1 MPGAMVPGE
10 PVTPPTRVGFYVH
23 HHGRGHLSR
32 TLAVLDH
39 LEVPATVLTTMDID
53 PGSLPE
59 GVELVALPPDCDGVT
74 PLPDPTAGGALHW
87 APLAPSLLKPRA
99 AAMAAWLTRP
109 DVATLVCDVSVEAAL
124 LARLCGV
131 APIVVRELGDR
142 SDAVHRLGVDVAVGL
157 LAPFPVELEHPDTPA
172 SLRDASF
179 YSGFLRRPDGS
190 AGVPAPDRRELGLEE
205 GPLLVIAVGA
215 GGHSFDL
222 RSLPEVAAALEGW
235 QVVLIGAGPTGPST
249 SAPTGRA
256 QSLGWVEDVRPYLD
270 AADVVASAAGTSLVA
285 EVAAAGVPFV
295 CVPETRPF
303 DEQRARASRLAE
315 LGAACVRSTW
325 PQPEEWPDVVAEAL
339 AIGGGRLAAM
349 AASATPAGTA
359 RWIEATAAAAVDA
372 RGCT

>member
-1 MPGAMVPGE
+1 M
-10 PVTPPTRVGFYVH
+10 TKPTRVGFYVH

-39 LEVPATVLTTMDID
+39 LEVPATVLTSLDVE
-53 PGSLPE
+53 PGSLPG
-59 GVELVALPPDCDGVT
+59 GVDLVALPPDCDDIT

-99 AAMAAWLTRP
+99 AAMVGWLTRP
-109 DVATLVCDVSVEAAL
+109 DVTALVCDVSVEAAL

-131 APIVVRELGDR
+131 APIVVREHGDR
-142 SDAVHRLGVDVAVGL
+142 SDAVHRLGFDVAVGL

-179 YSGFLRRPDGS
+179 YSGFLRRPCGT
-190 AGVPAPDRRELGLEE
+190 AGVPAPGRRELGLEE

-215 GGHSFDL
+215 GGHSFDP
-222 RSLPEVAAALEGW
+222 RSLPGVAAALDGW
-235 QVVLIGAGPTGPST
+235 QVVLVGAGPAGVT
-249 SAPTGRA
+249 TGRA
-256 QSLGWVEDVRPYLD
+256 RALGWVDDVRPYLA

-303 DEQRARASRLAE
+303 DEQQARATRLAE
-315 LGAACVRSTW
+315 LGAACVRSSW
-325 PQPEEWPDVVAEAL
+325 PQPAEWPDVLAEAL
-339 AIGGGRLAAM
+339 AIGGVRLAAM
-349 AASATPAGTA
+349 AAAATPAGTA
-359 RWIEATAAAAVDA
+359 RWIEATASAHREVA
-372 RGCT
+372 G